1 MRKFIYKDQLNKF
14 HLFTKW
20 QGQDSN
26 QGNLAEVSVLNDAHT
41 GEDIWNVTSRF
52 LIFKKRNNF
61 MGQI

>member
-41 GEDIWNVTSRF
+41 GEDI
-52 LIFKKRNNF
+52 
-61 MGQI
+61 